1 MKFTMFASGETDA
14 PRTPRGDVL
23 AGDPVSGFRGAA
35 RASQLAWVSVD
46 PSRQC
51 HLPFGVFPALEVAAV
66 NMFDVLVHG
75 WDIADAVDRA
85 YRIPADLLP
94 GAIGMARR
102 RVTADAVATG
112 QFAEV
117 TSAAGVAE
125 SPVSEQVLLKLTGR
139 RRKRYVEILAA
150 EHEGVHFTVGGV
162 WGCRDDSGPAE
173 VSPSS
178 WDSLSR
184 WGGAPKVTSMSWKPM
199 LR

>member
-1 MKFTMFASGETDA
+1 MTPRPVSDLIAALGVFDEVVADLADPDFDVVTCCAPWSVYDVVNHVAAVTMMFTLFASGETNA

-46 PSRQC
+46 PTRQC
-51 HLPFGVFPALEVAAV
+51 HLPFGVFPALEAAAV

-75 WDIADAVDRA
+75 WDIADAVDRS

-102 RVTADAVATG
+102 LVTADAVATG
-112 QFAEV
+112 QFAAV

-125 SPVSEQVLLKLTGR
+125 SPVSEKRLLELTGR
-139 RRKRYVEILAA
+139 RWKR
-150 EHEGVHFTVGGV
+150 
-162 WGCRDDSGPAE
+162 
-173 VSPSS
+173 
-178 WDSLSR
+178 
-184 WGGAPKVTSMSWKPM
+184 
-199 LR
+199 